1 MTFYSLKIVK
11 IILGNGSKKKKFTL
25 IPLSSNTT
33 TIQISDMVIDI
44 NFIFLFLLYLII
56 IL

>member
-25 IPLSSNTT
+25 IPLYSNTT